1 MRKIFTVLVMLIFAI
16 GAFAQ
21 KAERSNVKQGN
32 KAYEKENFTEAE
44 ILYRK
49 SLDVNPTSKEGT
61 FNLGNALFRQS
72 KFKDALQQY
81 EIAGA
86 NDSTKLASALHNM
99 GNVFLEE
106 RDYAKAIDMYK
117 KSLMVNPKDNETRYN
132 LAYAQKKLHDQ
143 QQDQQNQDQNKD
155 QEQDQQ
161 QQKQDQNKD
170 QQDQQD
176 QQKKQDQKQD
186 QNKDQ
191 NKDQQ
196 QQQQQ
201 QPQQDQMSQEN
212 AQQILDA
219 FLQDEKQTQQK
230 VKEKQAQQMQ
240 KRSRSKNW

>member
-1 MRKIFTVLVMLIFAI
+1 MRKIFTVLTLLIFAI

-21 KAERSNVKQGN
+21 KAERSNVKKGN
-32 KAYEKENFTEAE
+32 KAYESENFTEAE

-49 SLDVNPTSKEGT
+49 SLDVNPTSKEAT

-72 KFKDALQQY
+72 KFKDAFQQY

-117 KSLMVNPKDNETRYN
+117 KSLIVNPKDNETRYN

-143 QQDQQNQDQNKD
+143 QQDQQNQDQEQD
-155 QEQDQQ
+155 QEKDQQ

-176 QQKKQDQKQD
+176 QQKKQDQQQD

-201 QPQQDQMSQEN
+201 SQQDQMSQEN

-240 KRSRSKNW
+240 KRTRSKNW

>member
-1 MRKIFTVLVMLIFAI
+1 
-16 GAFAQ
+16 
-21 KAERSNVKQGN
+21 NVKQGN

-61 FNLGNALFRQS
+61 FNLGNALFKQS

-81 EIAGA
+81 EMAGA

-143 QQDQQNQDQNKD
+143 QQDQQNQDQEK
-155 QEQDQQ
+155 DQQ

-176 QQKKQDQKQD
+176 QQKKQDQQQD

-201 QPQQDQMSQEN
+201 QSQQDQMSQEN

>member
-143 QQDQQNQDQNKD
+143 QQDQQNQDQN
-155 QEQDQQ
+155 
-161 QQKQDQNKD
+161 QDQNKD

-176 QQKKQDQKQD
+176 QQKKQDQQQD